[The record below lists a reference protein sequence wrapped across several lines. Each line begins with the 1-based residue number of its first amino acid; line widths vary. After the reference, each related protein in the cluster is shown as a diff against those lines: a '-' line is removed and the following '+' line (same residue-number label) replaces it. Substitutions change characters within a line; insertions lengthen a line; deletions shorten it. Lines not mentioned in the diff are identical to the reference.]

1 MKHTKPFLMRFW
13 TLMLVFLVAC
23 GGSGGNNN
31 TANEA
36 EDNSGNNAAAN
47 TENAA
52 ANNEAVNEEENA
64 EEPVAEEPASGEG
77 PVEIRWFVGLGAG
90 GNPEEIEKE
99 EAFVEAFNAKYG
111 DRYTLVLDVVQNE
124 TAYDVLK
131 TQIASGDVPDIV
143 GPVGVRGMYSFEG
156 AWLDM
161 APYIEKNSVDLTDFN
176 PALIDF
182 YNFEGQGQV
191 GIPFAVYPSALWYNI
206 DLFDEAG
213 LDYPPHEWGAPYAD
227 GDEWTFD
234 KLRELAMYLTVD
246 ANGAD
251 ATMDEFDPDNI
262 VQFGYHPMWTDIRG
276 YLSFFGAA
284 SFVGADGSAQMPEIW
299 GDALPWVYDA
309 IWTDHFWPNDNY
321 VNSDLL
327 AQGNTFGSGNVAMNP
342 NHTWYTCCFE
352 GVNWDIAAIPSYNG
366 QTTAKLHA
374 DTFGILKAS
383 KNPDAAFEVYMLML
397 GEFAPELLQVYGAFP
412 GRASLQEEALVTF
425 QENFPNA
432 DVQVFVD
439 ALSYPDNPNHE
450 SGMPNFLKAT
460 DTYTTF
466 AATIQSTP
474 DLDLAAEE
482 DALINNLQAV
492 FDEVE

>member
-1 MKHTKPFLMRFW
+1 MKKSRLFILISLFAVAG
-13 TLMLVFLVAC
+13 MLLASC
-23 GGSGGNNN
+23 GGG
-31 TANEA
+31 EA
-36 EDNSGNNAAAN
+36 ETPVDETQAEPAAE
-47 TENAA
+47 TQEDT
-52 ANNEAVNEEENA
+52 AVQEPAA
-64 EEPVAEEPASGEG
+64 EEAPSGDG

-90 GNPEEIEKE
+90 GNPGEIEKE

-111 DRYTLVLDVVQNE
+111 DQYTLVLDVVQNE

-161 APYIEKNSVDLTDFN
+161 APYIEKYNVDLSDFN
-176 PALIDF
+176 PALIEF
-182 YNFEGQGQV
+182 YQFEGQGQV
-191 GIPFAVYPSALWYNI
+191 GIPFAVYPSALWYNK

-213 LDYPPHEWGAPYAD
+213 LDYPPHEWGASYAD
-227 GDEWTFD
+227 GDDWTFD

-246 ANGAD
+246 ANGLD
-251 ATMDEFDPDNI
+251 ATMDGFDPDNI
-262 VQFGYHPMWTDIRG
+262 IQFGYHPMWTDIRG

-284 SFVGADGSAQMPEIW
+284 SFADADSNAQMPEIW
-299 GDALPWVYDA
+299 AETLPWVYDA

-352 GVNWDIAAIPSYNG
+352 GANWDVAAIPSYDGNI
-366 QTTAKLHA
+366 TAKLHA
-374 DTFGILKAS
+374 DTFGILKDS
-383 KNPDAAFEVYMLML
+383 ENPDAAFEVYMLML

-412 GRASLQEEALVTF
+412 GRASLQEEALATF

-450 SGMPNFLKAT
+450 SGMPNFLKAS

-466 AATIQSTP
+466 AATFQSTP
-474 DLDLAAEE
+474 DLDLDAEV
-482 DALINNLQAV
+482 DTLINNLQTV